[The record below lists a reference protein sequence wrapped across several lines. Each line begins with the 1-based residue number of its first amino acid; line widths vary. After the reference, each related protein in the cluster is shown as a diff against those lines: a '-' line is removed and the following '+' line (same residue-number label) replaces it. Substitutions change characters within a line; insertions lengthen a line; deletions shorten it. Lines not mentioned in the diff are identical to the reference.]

1 MVIEQDVTYFIFI
14 LARMTGC
21 IMFSQIFGRG
31 NIPMMFQV
39 GLSIMLS
46 IAVQGAIPVDNFIE
60 VNLLIEYIVLLLKE
74 LFVGVIIGHIM
85 KLFFSV
91 IVITGEFND
100 MQLGLSMAKIY
111 DPKSNI
117 SMGISASLLNIFFML
132 LFFSANGHMS
142 LIKIFITS
150 CKVLPIG
157 RLNFSPE
164 LFMSLTELFT
174 NILIFAVKLSL
185 PILAVEFITEMG
197 IGILMKAVPQIHLFV
212 VNIQLKIFVGFAI
225 MLILVPSFST
235 FLERLITLMFE
246 AIQKNLSLLA

>member
-1 MVIEQDVTYFIFI
+1 MIIEQDITYFIFI
-14 LARMTGC
+14 LARMSGC

-31 NIPMMFQV
+31 NVPMMFQI

-46 IAVQGAIPVDNFIE
+46 IAVQGVIPVDNYLE
-60 VNLLIEYIVLLLKE
+60 VNLLIEYIVLILKE
-74 LFVGVIIGHIM
+74 LLVGVIIGHIM

-91 IVITGEFND
+91 VVTAGEFND

-117 SMGISASLLNIFFML
+117 SMGISSSILNIMFML

-142 LIKIFITS
+142 LIKIFISS

-157 RLNFSPE
+157 SINLSTD

-174 NILIFAVKLSL
+174 NILIFSVKLSL
-185 PILAVEFITEMG
+185 PILAVEFVAEMG
-197 IGILMKAVPQIHLFV
+197 LGILMKAVPQIHLFV
-212 VNIQLKIFVGFAI
+212 VNIPLKIFIGFAT
-225 MLILVPSFST
+225 MLILVPSLAS
-235 FLERLITLMFE
+235 FLDRLITLMFE
-246 AIQKNLSLLA
+246 AIQNNLSLLV

>member
-1 MVIEQDVTYFIFI
+1 MIIEQDVTYFIFI
-14 LARMTGC
+14 LARMSGC

-31 NIPMMFQV
+31 NVPIMFQI

-46 IAVQGAIPVDNFIE
+46 IVVQGIIPPDNFPEI
-60 VNLLIEYIVLLLKE
+60 NLMIEYIVLILKE
-74 LFVGVIIGHIM
+74 LFVGFIIGHIM

-91 IVITGEFND
+91 IAITGDFND

-117 SMGISASLLNIFFML
+117 SMGISATIFNIFFIL
-132 LFFSANGHMS
+132 LFFSANGHMT

-150 CKVLPIG
+150 CKALPIG
-157 RLNFSPE
+157 RLSFSSD

-174 NILIFAVKLSL
+174 NILIFSVKLSL
-185 PILAVEFITEMG
+185 PIFAIEFITEVG
-197 IGILMKAVPQIHLFV
+197 VGILMKAVPQIHLFV
-212 VNIQLKIFVGFAI
+212 VNIPLKILIGFTT

-246 AIQKNLSLLA
+246 AIQKNLSLMV

>member
-14 LARMTGC
+14 LARMAGC

-31 NIPMMFQV
+31 NIPMMFQI

-46 IAVQGAIPVDNFIE
+46 IAVQGALPVDNFLE

-117 SMGISASLLNIFFML
+117 SMGISASILNIFFML

-157 RLNFSPE
+157 RINFSPE

-174 NILIFAVKLSL
+174 DILIFAVKLSL
-185 PILAVEFITEMG
+185 PILAVEFITEIG
-197 IGILMKAVPQIHLFV
+197 IGILMKAVPQIHLFI
-212 VNIQLKIFVGFAI
+212 VNIQLKIFIGFAT
-225 MLILVPSFST
+225 MLILVPSLST
-235 FLERLITLMFE
+235 FLEKLITLMFE
-246 AIQKNLSLLA
+246 AIQKNLSLLV